1 MRRLPRR
8 DPLSFPE
15 HYTMKWTSRLAVCFT
30 DAPANKIEGIFLHPL
45 LQLAQQKNN
54 EHYRTAPFSAKWL
67 VTRLSDVRTN
77 FRAGMPVAHP
87 ASGISE
93 ELS

>member
-1 MRRLPRR
+1 MPRLPRR

-45 LQLAQQKNN
+45 LQLAQQKI
-54 EHYRTAPFSAKWL
+54 
-67 VTRLSDVRTN
+67 TN
-77 FRAGMPVAHP
+77 TIAQRHSLQNG
-87 ASGISE
+87 
-93 ELS
+93 L